1 MLSDPEDKIYYFC
14 TSINFQEMRIV
25 DTRGQ
30 LCPAPIILTKRALK
44 ETVEGESFVVVTDNQ
59 VSFNNLQRFLKDNK
73 SGFTVDEAAGVWRL
87 TVTKT
92 SGFSTKIKPE
102 NYCVP
107 QVAHFEKGDF
117 VVVISSDRM
126 GDGDDELGRLL
137 LGNFIKALKDLEKLP
152 SKILFYNRGVTLVTG
167 NSPEI
172 EHIRQLEKM
181 GVEIL
186 ACSTCV
192 NHYKLENEV
201 AAGSLSNMFT
211 IAEAMASAGKVI
223 KP

>member
-1 MLSDPEDKIYYFC
+1 
-14 TSINFQEMRIV
+14 MRIV

-30 LCPAPIILTKRALK
+30 LCPAPIILTKRVLK
-44 ETVEGESFVVVTDNQ
+44 ETVEGESFIVMTDSP
-59 VSFNNLQRFLKDNK
+59 VSLNNLQRFLKDNETR
-73 SGFTVDEAAGVWRL
+73 FTAEEKAGVWRL

-92 SGFSTKIKPE
+92 AGFSSDIRAE
-102 NYCVP
+102 NYCAP
-107 QVAHFEKGDF
+107 AVAHFEKGDF

-126 GDGDDELGRLL
+126 GEGDEELGRLL
-137 LGNFIKALKDLEKLP
+137 MGNFIKALKDLEKLP
-152 SKILFYNRGVTLVTG
+152 RKIMFYNSGVNLVTR

-172 EHIRQLEKM
+172 EHLRQLVQM

-192 NHYKLENEV
+192 NYYKLENEIG
-201 AAGSLSNMFT
+201 AGTISDMYT
-211 IAEAMASAGKVI
+211 IAEAMASAGKII